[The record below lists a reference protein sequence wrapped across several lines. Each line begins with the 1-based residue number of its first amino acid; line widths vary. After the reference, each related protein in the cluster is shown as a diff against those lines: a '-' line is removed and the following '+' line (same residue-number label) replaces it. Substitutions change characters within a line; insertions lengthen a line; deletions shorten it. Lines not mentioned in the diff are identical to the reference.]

1 MKYFILIFSFIS
13 QYGFSQNNYNFTT
26 QNNQIEWQK
35 VLEINMTR
43 NEIESILKSNGIFK
57 NVNFSENSIT
67 GEIEN
72 LNADYKGAG
81 ISSFYTFFYIQNTT
95 ISGHFIID
103 FKQGKY
109 RTLLNAINLKTSND
123 LSGGGINIM
132 SANAVQP
139 LSYYALKNSQIRKGF
154 LNSDAKIYDY
164 TFSNLFDNSLS
175 KFLIKSIVIFI
186 ILECDISVI
195 FPSFHSIVDNVIIR
209 ALDEDN
215 KA

>member
-139 LSYYALKNSQIRKGF
+139 LFYYALKNSQIRKGF

-164 TFSNLFDNSLS
+164 TFSNLFDFS
-175 KFLIKSIVIFI
+175 KYKLKS
-186 ILECDISVI
+186 
-195 FPSFHSIVDNVIIR
+195 
-209 ALDEDN
+209 EDW
-215 KA
+215 